1 MKCIGLY
8 ITQSIHRLSVSII
21 TDKTIENVNIFWY
34 LILIIKIAL
43 DNRVSFDVI
52 TQTRINHCKQLAW

>member
-43 DNRVSFDVI
+43 DNRVSFDVS
-52 TQTRINHCKQLAW
+52 TQIRINHCKQLAW